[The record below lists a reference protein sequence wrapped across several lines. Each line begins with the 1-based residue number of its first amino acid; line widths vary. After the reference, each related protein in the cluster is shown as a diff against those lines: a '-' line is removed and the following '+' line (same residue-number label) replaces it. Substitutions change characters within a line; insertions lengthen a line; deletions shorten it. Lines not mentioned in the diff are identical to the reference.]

1 VNPDE
6 IWAPDPLFSSEPILD
21 LAQEIVQRP

>member
-6 IWAPDPLFSSEPILD
+6 IWAPDPLFSSEPILE
-21 LAQEIVQRP
+21 LAQKIVQRP